1 MKRILVATDG
11 SETADRAVKYAAHLA
26 KTIGSELV
34 IANVIGGYGMPTE
47 LLEKFAAGKDVWIN
61 ESLAALSAQT
71 LAVARDCARTLGVST
86 ILLESRAGSVA
97 ETIVEIAKEKGVD
110 AIVIGKRGASGIG
123 RMLLGSISNKLVS
136 LAPIP
141 IIVVP

>member
-1 MKRILVATDG
+1 
-11 SETADRAVKYAAHLA
+11 
-26 KTIGSELV
+26 
-34 IANVIGGYGMPTE
+34 
-47 LLEKFAAGKDVWIN
+47 
-61 ESLAALSAQT
+61 
-71 LAVARDCARTLGVST
+71 
-86 ILLESRAGSVA
+86 VA